1 MSLEGKI
8 ALVTGG
14 SRGIGRAISIRLA
27 ELGAHVYVNF
37 VSRPEAAEETKSI
50 IEKKG
55 GSAEIIGFDIADG
68 GQVQSALK
76 TIVSEAGSID
86 ILVNNAGITRDGLI
100 ARMKESDWD
109 DVLTTNLKG
118 TFLCSKAASRA
129 MMKKKW
135 GRIINITSVIGFSG
149 NAGQANYA
157 AAKAGLVGL
166 GKSLARE
173 YASRNIT
180 VNCVAPGYIQTDMTE
195 ALNDDA
201 KEKIKSEIPMG
212 SIGTVEDV
220 AAAVGFLAAEE
231 ARYITG
237 QTIHVNGGM
246 YM

>member
-1 MSLEGKI
+1 MSLHGKV

-14 SRGIGRAISIRLA
+14 SRGIGRAICIRLA
-27 ELGAHVYVNF
+27 ELGAKVYVNY
-37 VSRPEAAEETKSI
+37 VSRPEAAEETKAI
-50 IEKKG
+50 IEKNG
-55 GSAEIIGFDIADG
+55 GKAAVTGFDIADAE
-68 GQVQSALK
+68 QVQSAIK
-76 TIVSEAGSID
+76 EIVSDSGSLD

-109 DVLTTNLKG
+109 AVLTTNLKG
-118 TFLCSKAASRA
+118 TFLCAKAASKV

-135 GRIINITSVIGFSG
+135 GRIVNITSVIGFSG

-180 VNCVAPGYIQTDMTE
+180 VNCVAPGYIETEMTDGLSE
-195 ALNDDA
+195 DV
-201 KEKIKSEIPMG
+201 KEKIQGEIPL
-212 SIGTVEDV
+212 GTLGNVNDI
-220 AAAVGFLAAEE
+220 AAAVAFLVGDD

>member
-1 MSLEGKI
+1 MNLKGRI

-14 SRGIGRAISIRLA
+14 SRGIGRSICIRLA
-27 ELGAHVYVNF
+27 ELGARVYVNY
-37 VSRPEAAEETKSI
+37 VSRPEAAEETKAI
-50 IEKKG
+50 IEKNG
-55 GSAEIIGFDIADG
+55 GLAEVIGFDIADAE
-68 GQVQSALK
+68 QVQNALK
-76 TIVSEAGSID
+76 TIIADAGSLD

-109 DVLTTNLKG
+109 AVLTTNLKG
-118 TFLCSKAASRA
+118 TFLCAKAASKA

-180 VNCVAPGYIQTDMTE
+180 VNCVAPGYIQTDMTD
-195 ALNDDA
+195 ALGDSV
-201 KEKIKSEIPMG
+201 KEKIQGEIPMG
-212 SIGTVEDV
+212 CLGTSEDV
-220 AAAVGFLAAEE
+220 AAAVAFLAGED

>member
-1 MSLEGKI
+1 MSLKGKV

-27 ELGAHVYVNF
+27 SMGAFVYVNY
-37 VSRPEAAEETKSI
+37 VSRSDAAEETQKLI
-50 IEKKG
+50 IDAG
-55 GSAEIIGFDIADG
+55 GTAEIIGFDIANG
-68 GQVQSALK
+68 EQVQNSLK
-76 TIVSEAGSID
+76 KIIAAAGSLD
-86 ILVNNAGITRDGLI
+86 ILINNAGITRDGLI

-109 DVLTTNLKG
+109 VVLSTNLKG
-118 TFLCSKAASRA
+118 SFLCSKAASKN
-129 MMKKKW
+129 MMKKRW
-135 GRIINITSVIGFSG
+135 GRIVNITSVIGFSG

-157 AAKAGLVGL
+157 AAKAGLVGF

-195 ALNDDA
+195 GLNDDV
-201 KEKIKSEIPMG
+201 KQTILGEIPMRAL
-212 SIGTVEDV
+212 GTVDDV
-220 AAAVGFLAAEE
+220 AAAVAFLVSED

-237 QTIHVNGGM
+237 QTIQVNGGM

>member
-1 MSLEGKI
+1 MSLQGKV
-8 ALVTGG
+8 ALITGG
-14 SRGIGRAISIRLA
+14 SRGIGRGICIRLA
-27 ELGAHVYVNF
+27 ELEAKVYINY
-37 VSRPEAAEETKSI
+37 VSRSEAAEETKAI
-50 IEKKG
+50 IEKNG
-55 GSAEIIGFDIADG
+55 GSAEIIGFDIADSD
-68 GQVQSALK
+68 QVQSAIK
-76 TIVSEAGSID
+76 EIVADSGSID
-86 ILVNNAGITRDGLI
+86 ILINNAGITRDGLI

-109 DVLTTNLKG
+109 AVLATNLKG
-118 TFLCSKAASRA
+118 TFLCAKAASKV

-135 GRIINITSVIGFSG
+135 GRIVNITSVIGFSG

-180 VNCVAPGYIQTDMTE
+180 VNCVAPGYIETEMTD
-195 ALNDDA
+195 ALSEDVKD
-201 KEKIKSEIPMG
+201 KIQSEIPL
-212 SIGTVEDV
+212 GTLGNVNDI
-220 AAAVGFLAAEE
+220 AAAVAFLVGDD

>member
-1 MSLEGKI
+1 MNLDGKV

-14 SRGIGRAISIRLA
+14 SRGIGRAICIRLA
-27 ELGAHVYVNF
+27 ELGAHVYINY
-37 VSRPEAAEETKSI
+37 VSRSEAAEETKAAI
-50 IEKKG
+50 IEAG
-55 GSAEIIGFDIADG
+55 GSCAVIGFDIANAE
-68 GQVQSALK
+68 QVQVSLK
-76 TIVSEAGSID
+76 EIITQSGSLD

-100 ARMKESDWD
+100 ARMKEADWD
-109 DVLTTNLKG
+109 AVLTTNLKG
-118 TFLCSKAASRA
+118 TFLSSKAASKN
-129 MMKKKW
+129 MMKKRW

-166 GKSLARE
+166 SKSLARE

-180 VNCVAPGYIQTDMTE
+180 VNCVAPGYIETEMTE
-195 ALNDDA
+195 TLAGDVQ
-201 KEKIKSEIPMG
+201 EKIKSEIPMA
-212 SIGTVEDV
+212 SLGTVEDV
-220 AAAVGFLAAEE
+220 AAAVSFLASDD